1 MDKFLALSDED
12 KNKVIGCYKELLQD
26 AENGEVYRG
35 FLGIC
40 ANVSYKLDTVDINEQ
55 DFDAYYDVVFCYY
68 EWPTYSGDDNS
79 PVEGRYVE
87 PKWEG
92 TQLELRISLLKHIIK
107 SLEELV

>member
-1 MDKFLALSDED
+1 MDKFLALSGGD

-40 ANVSYKLDTVDINEQ
+40 ANVSYKLDTVDIHEQ
-55 DFDAYYDVVFCYY
+55 DFDAYEDIVFCYY
-68 EWPTYSGDDNS
+68 KWPTYSGDAAF
-79 PVEGRYVE
+79 PVEGNWLA